1 MRGKGVSMRI
11 VFLSCQQYS
20 SPGLTAK
27 RIWSRLQVAYID
39 TEGTFRPERIQAIA
53 DRFGVGE
60 LLHSVVVG
68 DDAYP
73 TFTCADAQTALD
85 NIVVGRAH
93 NSEHRQSG
101 SLSLTFLRSSHR
113 SP

>member
-1 MRGKGVSMRI
+1 MSMRI

-27 RIWSRLQVAYID
+27 RIWSPLQVAYID

-60 LLHSVVVG
+60 LLHSVAVIDG
-68 DDAYP
+68 
-73 TFTCADAQTALD
+73 ADST
-85 NIVVGRAH
+85 
-93 NSEHRQSG
+93 
-101 SLSLTFLRSSHR
+101 LST
-113 SP
+113 